1 MSEVYRYDLS
11 LPTNAKNFGMRLSEN
26 GCWVEHESYAALES
40 ERDALRARVQELEK
54 TLNWHE
60 KHSCSV
66 CLGEPLRSGKRCVC
80 RGVGTASGEAQGF
93 REEMHALRASI
104 VALAA
109 GWAAMAKNHEHLMR
123 ITDSSVIMAEH
134 RTAAHMFREHA
145 AELRQLGEGN
155 GRD

>member
-40 ERDALRARVQELEK
+40 ELA
-54 TLNWHE
+54 
-60 KHSCSV
+60 
-66 CLGEPLRSGKRCVC
+66 
-80 RGVGTASGEAQGF
+80 
-93 REEMHALRASI
+93 ALRASI
-104 VALAA
+104 AALAA
-109 GWAAMAKNHEHLMR
+109 GWAAMAKNHDHLMR

-145 AELRQLGEGN
+145 TELRQLAEGN
-155 GRD
+155 SAEAQEGL